1 MSIKEKTKNAKEEDG
16 DKRFPDAVRAPE
28 FDPTEW
34 NPKGICVGGEKGW
47 LNVNFCYNTLCG
59 NFGLSWQEAEEQGRP
74 YGLRKK
80 GNTLQL
86 ICKECGLSRKIYS
99 NRAVDTMFLHVLKN
113 HLLHE
118 YCPDAECGNHRVNL
132 YEHFPSGKH
141 ARSKRRY
148 TLASGQVP
156 KDPEKRVKYD
166 YMVRCKAC
174 GKRFAAGTPWRLH
187 GDRRRKSGKQDG
199 PDYQYPM
206 DTHQFM
212 KIVCNGVGP
221 SSAIDILD
229 CHPEHYYSLLH
240 NLADACKFESARRLM
255 ELQSKAYVKSQPYQD
270 SNRCMRLYSDKMDII
285 IYLNSKNARTVTL
298 PCLVTAT
305 DYNDSFFVLAFTPMF
320 IPGKLSREQK
330 RKTRA
335 DAQKPEAHRDFAHLQ
350 TEATPVNSEITIASR
365 KFSFPVLG
373 LDGHY
378 VTSSYG
384 ALAHFLVLRKMLS
397 RIHRVI
403 HYVDNEHELQMAA
416 LTAFSDKIRA
426 RQCDVVTVS
435 ITQSLKKNTVIER
448 READLVKLQEVES
461 AEDYTQKDPLDSD
474 QTELLGLRK
483 KKMFEAVS
491 GLEARLVKAADAYA
505 QARAEMAQNRR
516 NPNERAY
523 VYRKAI
529 NKTSPKKKKD
539 PGPTDLD
546 LWVRDPLA
554 PMFEPGRHF
563 LWLTR
568 PRDIPMKNTIDEEV
582 ELYLKGAH
590 QPADTYMNSLR
601 QRASAAERAR
611 LVASTRFSAGYVSN
625 ARLPKPA
632 ISEFILHRFN
642 WNFMRRRHPKKNKD
656 NRYVPRAH
664 DLGLSVPRALTVED
678 APTYREKVFKRA
690 EEITKWLGI

>member
-1 MSIKEKTKNAKEEDG
+1 MSINKKNNNHTKKEQENE
-16 DKRFPDAVRAPE
+16 KRFPDAVRAPE
-28 FDPTEW
+28 FDPTKW
-34 NPKGICVGGEKGW
+34 NSDGICVGGEKGW

-59 NFGLSWQEAEEQGRP
+59 NFGLSWQEAEAGYR
-74 YGLRKK
+74 LRRK
-80 GNTLQL
+80 GNTLSL
-86 ICKECGLSRKIYS
+86 ICTECGLNRKLYS
-99 NRAVDTMFLHVLKN
+99 NKAVDTMFLHVLKN

-118 YCPDAECGNHRVNL
+118 YCPDTECENHRINL

-141 ARSKRRY
+141 SKVKRRY
-148 TLASGQVP
+148 SLASGRVP
-156 KDPEKRVKYD
+156 KDPEKLVKYD
-166 YMVRCKAC
+166 YLVRCKAC

-187 GDRRRKSGKQDG
+187 GERRRKSGKLDG

-221 SSAIDILD
+221 SSAVDILD
-229 CHPEHYYSLLH
+229 CHPEHYYALLH
-240 NLADACKFESARRLM
+240 NLADACKFESGRRLM
-255 ELQSKAYVKSQPYQD
+255 ELQSTAYVKNQPYQD
-270 SNRCMRLYSDKMDII
+270 NNQCMRLYSDMMQII
-285 IYLNSKNARTVTL
+285 IYLNSKKSRTVTL
-298 PCLVTAT
+298 QCLVTAT
-305 DYNDSFFVLAFTPMF
+305 DYNDSFFILAFTPMF
-320 IPGKLSREQK
+320 IPGKFTREEK
-330 RKTRA
+330 RTARA
-335 DAQKPEAHRDFAHLQ
+335 DSLKLEAHRDYAHLN
-350 TEATPVNSEITIASR
+350 TEGTPGSSEITISSR
-365 KFSFPVLG
+365 DFSFSVLG
-373 LDGHY
+373 LDGHFAI
-378 VTSSYG
+378 SSYG

-403 HYVDNEHELQMAA
+403 HYVDNENELQMAA
-416 LTAFSDKIRA
+416 LTAFSDKIRT
-426 RQCDVVTVS
+426 RQCDVVSVS
-435 ITQSLKKNTVIER
+435 ISQSLKRHTVIER
-448 READLVKLQEVES
+448 READLVKLQNVES
-461 AEDYTQKDPLDSD
+461 AKKYTQKDWLNSD
-474 QTELLGLRK
+474 QTELLSLRK
-483 KKMFEAVS
+483 KEMYTSVS
-491 GLEARLVKAADAYA
+491 GLEEILNEAA
-505 QARAEMAQNRR
+505 QAYVQERAEMAENRQ

-539 PGPTDLD
+539 LGPTDLD

-568 PRDIPMKNTIDEEV
+568 PRGKPNKDIIDKEV
-582 ELYLKGAH
+582 DLYIKGSH

-625 ARLPKPA
+625 ARMPKPA

-656 NRYVPRAH
+656 NRYIPRAY

-678 APTYREKVFKRA
+678 APTYREKVFDWA
-690 EEITKWLGI
+690 EEITEWLGI